1 MKHNK
6 IHTLALKPAG
16 LVLAAGLLLSGCATT
31 ANNPVDPYEGFNRA
45 VFTFND
51 NADKYVLKPIA
62 TGYKTVTPSFVQ
74 TGIGNF
80 FANLGDLWTAANN
93 FMQGKGN
100 DGMSDVSRVAVNS
113 TFGILGLID
122 VASMS
127 GLPKHNEDFGQTLG
141 TWGVGPGPYLML
153 PLLGPST
160 VRDTAG
166 LPLDFFGDPLH
177 YKEPIYIRNIA
188 DGLRIVDKRAAL
200 LDASNLL
207 EDAAL
212 DRYEFIRDG
221 YLQQRQNKI
230 DDGESHHEKR
240 KTDAPSDVDPAGA
253 GVKPPSAEISAP
265 VSSEPVAQELNQ
277 DTQAVA
283 NASL

>member
-1 MKHNK
+1 MSHNNSRT
-6 IHTLALKPAG
+6 ISLRPAA
-16 LVLAAGLLLSGCATT
+16 LVLAAGLALSGCATT

-51 NADKYVLKPIA
+51 NADKYVLKPVA

-80 FANLGDLWTAANN
+80 FANLGDVWTAANN
-93 FMQGKGN
+93 FLQGKGN
-100 DGMSDVSRVAVNS
+100 DGMSDVSRVAVNT
-113 TFGILGLID
+113 TFGIFGLID

-141 TWGVGPGPYLML
+141 TWGVGSGPYLML

-166 LPLDFFGDPLH
+166 LPLDFLGDPLH

-188 DGLRIVDKRAAL
+188 DGLRIVDKRASL

-230 DDGESHHEKR
+230 DDGESRPEPKR
-240 KTDAPSDVDPAGA
+240 KTDGPSDADPAGA
-253 GVKPPSAEISAP
+253 GVKPPSA
-265 VSSEPVAQELNQ
+265 
-277 DTQAVA
+277 
-283 NASL
+283 